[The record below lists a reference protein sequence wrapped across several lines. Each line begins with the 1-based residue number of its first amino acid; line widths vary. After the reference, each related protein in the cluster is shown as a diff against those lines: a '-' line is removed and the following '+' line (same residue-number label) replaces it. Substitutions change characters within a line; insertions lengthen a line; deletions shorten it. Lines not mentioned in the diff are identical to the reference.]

1 MSALDHVQ
9 TQLSRAALPA
19 PPSSGAPGGS
29 KSPFAAADE
38 AAAAARRRRDDAQEA
53 VRRRSTPRARK
64 ALRDAQLLFRAA
76 VAKSTAGQQRLM
88 MEGLKRAAADNW
100 RIEKESLDGW
110 SARVDGRDAGG
121 KLVGRYLDPDGREYR
136 DRGAVFAQLEHL
148 RDRRE
153 GVVFIAAATDAGP
166 REGYVFARGYLGRGY
181 YDADWPR
188 AAAEAAPDSDRDLW
202 SRLSPHFFRE
212 TSGHE
217 YNSGRMFGYRS
228 SFRPVEERCGGG
240 TKFREIRGELLSKI
254 LDDRDLPEPLRRALV
269 EAHAEEPLE
278 VLGCGYDEGSKGWDE
293 HSGEVF
299 LINRRFVYERECKQC
314 GV

>member
-1 MSALDHVQ
+1 MSALEH
-9 TQLSRAALPA
+9 RAALSA
-19 PPSSGAPGGS
+19 PPSSGAPDCS
-29 KSPFAAADE
+29 KNTLAAADE

-53 VRRRSTPRARK
+53 VRRRSTPRSRK
-64 ALRDAQLLFRAA
+64 ALQDAQLLFRAA
-76 VAKSTAGQQRLM
+76 VAKSTPGQQRLM
-88 MEGLKRAAADNW
+88 MEGLKHSAANNW
-100 RIEKESLDGW
+100 RIENESLDGW

-121 KLVGRYLDPDGREYR
+121 KLVGCYLDPDGREYR
-136 DRGAVFAQLEHL
+136 DREAVFAQLEHL

-166 REGYVFARGYLGRGY
+166 REGYVFTRGYLGRGY

-202 SRLSPHFFRE
+202 SRLSPHFFGE

-217 YNSGRMFGYRS
+217 YNSGRMFGYRT
-228 SFRPVEERCGGG
+228 SFRPVEERSGGG
-240 TKFREIRGELLSKI
+240 RKFRKIRDNALLSKI
-254 LDDRDLPEPLRRALV
+254 LDDRDLPGPLRRALV
-269 EAHAEEPLE
+269 EANAEEPLE
-278 VLGCGYDEGSKGWDE
+278 VLGCGYDEGGKGWDE

>member
-1 MSALDHVQ
+1 MSALEHVQ
-9 TQLSRAALPA
+9 TQLSRAALSA

-29 KSPFAAADE
+29 KNPLAAADE

-53 VRRRSTPRARK
+53 VRRRPTPRTRK
-64 ALRDAQLLFRAA
+64 ALRDAQLAFRAA

-100 RIEKESLDGW
+100 RIENESLDGW
-110 SARVDGRDAGG
+110 SARVDGRDASG
-121 KLVGRYLDPDGREYR
+121 KLVGCYLDPEGREYR
-136 DRGAVFAQLEHL
+136 DRDAVLAQLEHL

-153 GVVFIAAATDAGP
+153 GVVFIASADAGP
-166 REGYVFARGYLGRGY
+166 REGYVFTRGYLGRGY
-181 YDADWPR
+181 YDVDWPK
-188 AAAEAAPDSDRDLW
+188 AETPDSDRDLW
-202 SRLSPHFFRE
+202 SRLSPHFFGE

-217 YNSGRMFGYRS
+217 YNSGRCFGYRT
-228 SFRPVEERCGGG
+228 SFRPVEERSGGG
-240 TKFREIRGELLSKI
+240 RKFREIRGDALLSKI
-254 LDDRDLPEPLRRALV
+254 LDDRDLPEPLRRALL
-269 EAHAEEPLE
+269 EANAEEPLE

-299 LINRRFVYERECKQC
+299 LINRRFVFEREAKQC

>member
-1 MSALDHVQ
+1 MSSFH
-9 TQLSRAALPA
+9 
-19 PPSSGAPGGS
+19 GS
-29 KSPFAAADE
+29 NFAAADE

-53 VRRRSTPRARK
+53 VRRRPTPRTRK
-64 ALRDAQLLFRAA
+64 ALQDAQLLFRAA

-100 RIEKESLDGW
+100 RIENESLDGW
-110 SARVDGRDAGG
+110 SARVDGRDASG
-121 KLVGRYLDPDGREYR
+121 KLVGCYLDPEGREYR
-136 DRGAVFAQLEHL
+136 DRDAVLAQLEHL

-166 REGYVFARGYLGRGY
+166 REGYVFTRGYLGQGY

-188 AAAEAAPDSDRDLW
+188 AETPTSDRDLW
-202 SRLSPHFFRE
+202 ARLSPHFFCE
-212 TSGHE
+212 TSHCE
-217 YNSGRMFGYRS
+217 YNSGRMFTYRT
-228 SFRPVEERCGGG
+228 SFRPVEERSGGG
-240 TKFREIRGELLSKI
+240 RKFREIRDNEFLSKI
-254 LDDRDLPEPLRRALV
+254 VDDCPEPLRRALV
-269 EAHAEEPLE
+269 EANAEEPLE

-299 LINRRFVYERECKQC
+299 LINRRFVFEREAKQC

>member
-1 MSALDHVQ
+1 MSALEHVQ
-9 TQLSRAALPA
+9 TQLSRAALD
-19 PPSSGAPGGS
+19 GS
-29 KSPFAAADE
+29 KNHLAAADE

-53 VRRRSTPRARK
+53 VRRRPTPRARK
-64 ALRDAQLLFRAA
+64 ALQDAQLLFRAA
-76 VAKSTAGQQRLM
+76 VAKSTSGQQRLM

-100 RIEKESLDGW
+100 RIENESLDGW

-121 KLVGRYLDPDGREYR
+121 KLVGCYLDPDGREYR
-136 DRGAVFAQLEHL
+136 DRDAVFAQLEHL

-166 REGYVFARGYLGRGY
+166 REGYVFTRGYLGQGY

-188 AAAEAAPDSDRDLW
+188 AAPDSDRDLW
-202 SRLSPHFFRE
+202 SRLSPHFFCE

-217 YNSGRMFGYRS
+217 YNSGRMFAYRT
-228 SFRPVEERCGGG
+228 SFRPVEERSGGG
-240 TKFREIRGELLSKI
+240 RKFREIRGNGLLSKI
-254 LDDRDLPEPLRRALV
+254 VDDRDLPEPLRRALL
-269 EAHAEEPLE
+269 EANAEEPLE

-299 LINRRFVYERECKQC
+299 LINRRFVFEREAKQC

>member
-1 MSALDHVQ
+1 MSALEHVQ
-9 TQLSRAALPA
+9 TQLSRAA
-19 PPSSGAPGGS
+19 STDGS
-29 KSPFAAADE
+29 KNTLAAADE

-53 VRRRSTPRARK
+53 VRRRPTPRTRK
-64 ALRDAQLLFRAA
+64 ALQDAQLLFRAA

-100 RIEKESLDGW
+100 RIENESLDGW
-110 SARVDGRDAGG
+110 SARVDGRDASG
-121 KLVGRYLDPDGREYR
+121 KLVGCYLDPDGREYR

-153 GVVFIAAATDAGP
+153 GVVFIASATDAGP

-188 AAAEAAPDSDRDLW
+188 AETPDSDRDLW
-202 SRLSPHFFRE
+202 LRLSPHFFGE

-217 YNSGRMFGYRS
+217 YNSGRMFGYRT
-228 SFRPVEERCGGG
+228 SFRPVEERSGGG
-240 TKFREIRGELLSKI
+240 RKFREIRGELLSKI
-254 LDDRDLPEPLRRALV
+254 LDDRDLPEPLRRALL

-299 LINRRFVYERECKQC
+299 LINRRFVFEREAKQC